1 MWSWL
6 SNRAPG
12 YQKIADRLKLNYT
25 ENDDKKSLLTL
36 HKGFK
41 LFKIGNSKKIKH
53 ILECNTRLKDQTYLF
68 EYSYTVST
76 GKSTSVIIQHVYS
89 VFSSKDFPLFFIKPQ
104 NFLDDIGK
112 WFGMQDIDFEAYPAF
127 NKNYIVKAQN
137 PPVFEKFMSPDVLGF
152 LSYEKGWCVESTGN
166 QIIIYK
172 ATKRMNEE
180 MVEPFYQAASTL
192 YYFFSGQKSLE
203 SMDSIP
209 ALKKK

>member
-12 YQKIADRLKLNYT
+12 YQKIADRLKLSYS
-25 ENDDKKSLLTL
+25 ENDDKKSLLAL
-36 HKGFK
+36 HKGYK
-41 LFKIGNSKKIKH
+41 LFKIGSGKKIKH
-53 ILECNTRLKDQTYLF
+53 ILKCDTGLRENAFLF

-76 GKSTSVIIQHVYS
+76 GKSTAVMTQHVYS
-89 VFSSKDFPLFFIKPQ
+89 VLFKNSYPVFFIKPQ

-112 WFGMQDIDFEAYPAF
+112 WFGMQDIDFESYPAF

-137 PPVFEKFMSPDVLGF
+137 PPVFQKFLSRDALGF
-152 LSYEKGWCVESTGN
+152 LSYEKGWTIESLGN

-180 MVEPFYQAASTL
+180 MVEPFYQASSTL
-192 YYFFSGQKSLE
+192 YQLLTGQKSLE
-203 SMDSIP
+203 GMDSVP
-209 ALKKK
+209 VLKKK

>member
-12 YQKIADRLKLNYT
+12 YQKIADRLRLNYI
-25 ENDDKKSLLTL
+25 EKDEKKSLLTL
-36 HKGFK
+36 HKGYK
-41 LFKIGNSKKIKH
+41 LFKIGSGKKIKH
-53 ILECNTRLKDQTYLF
+53 ILKCPEGSKDQSFLF

-76 GKSTSVIIQHVYS
+76 GKSTTVIQQHVYS
-89 VFSSKDFPLFFIKPQ
+89 VFPGKNVPVFFIKPQ

-112 WFGMQDIDFEAYPAF
+112 WFGMQDIDFESFPAF

-137 PPVFEKFMSPDVLGF
+137 RAVLEKFMTQDVLGF
-152 LSYEKGWCVESTGN
+152 LSYDKGWYIESLGN

-192 YYFFSGQKSLE
+192 YQLLSGQKSLAG
-203 SMDSIP
+203 MDSVP
-209 ALKKK
+209 VLKKK

>member
-25 ENDDKKSLLTL
+25 ENDDKKSLLAL

-89 VFSSKDFPLFFIKPQ
+89 VFSPKAFPLFIIKPQ